1 MYDVRLMYDLVD
13 VRWTFVLFYL
23 RKSFVHRTFVLSTL
37 PLVRLI
43 VGVQLLCPDVRL
55 QGGLTTGEVLLRT
68 PGCDV
73 GCLLR
78 YVVQTRV
85 DRGCNGCETDAG
97 QDLRLLDRSRTLDL
111 LPEIQAIAFVT
122 RGSCFT
128 VRRQKHLL
136 TTVLTALLG
145 LTQCAGNTV
154 YTG

>member
-1 MYDVRLMYDLVD
+1 M
-13 VRWTFVLFYL
+13 
-23 RKSFVHRTFVLSTL
+23 
-37 PLVRLI
+37 RLI
-43 VGVQLLCPDVRL
+43 VIVQLLRPDVGL

-68 PGCDV
+68 PGGDL

-85 DRGCNGCETDAG
+85 DRGCNGREADAS

-111 LPEIQAIAFVT
+111 LSEIQAIAFVT